1 MRHRAL
7 DASIRCLLCPP
18 TRRVRNA
25 CKAFRALLS
34 GCLTCSRPVSSTPKQ
49 PIPYS
54 PINIF
59 IRQQQYAQFSKV
71 PFSRC
76 EIGIFGSPNRHFRI
90 AKRPLLKDSVTMP
103 LFFLG
108 LLRTQLM
115 LKNMLI
121 LIIVDLFSYFCTVY
135 MWAFPQPIE

>member
-18 TRRVRNA
+18 TRRARNA
-25 CKAFRALLS
+25 CMAFRALFS

-49 PIPYS
+49 SIPYS

-59 IRQQQYAQFSKV
+59 FRQQPYAQFSKV
-71 PFSRC
+71 PFSC
-76 EIGIFGSPNRHFRI
+76 CKIGILGSPNRHFRI